1 MADSGI
7 MSIKILNFLPKSNH
21 PSSSAP
27 AATTVVKA
35 NIDADS
41 SKTLLISSQFD
52 PEKAIT
58 PLLPRASSYNSTS
71 NLNNNSIVSFANN
84 HQQRSRRISSDSYL
98 RCDSLPVNSEY
109 FICLFVLLVNL
120 NAMNF
125 CLRNLARQLLGQI
138 TYLALRPLTI
148 GKLSESFQAQSTMN
162 IARGTVL
169 MKLLQVL
176 SLYV

>member
-98 RCDSLPVNSEY
+98 RCDSLPVNSEKLPSTKHY
-109 FICLFVLLVNL
+109 EHCERHCLDEAPTSLVP
-120 NAMNF
+120 
-125 CLRNLARQLLGQI
+125 LRLKDHKVG
-138 TYLALRPLTI
+138 
-148 GKLSESFQAQSTMN
+148 
-162 IARGTVL
+162 
-169 MKLLQVL
+169 
-176 SLYV
+176 